1 MNHKQDLVEQTKHRR
16 WGTLHSSSQT
26 RLNEWE
32 SVPTAQHGFETLLRH
47 ITMTK
52 EVEALARKYLALM
65 EVSRVIASHRDLSE
79 LFNHMAESLHQL
91 LGFHYLSVAVRDD
104 AHDCMRIHVL
114 QSSVDGALPQN
125 LAIPVGGS
133 PGGEVWKTQSVR
145 NFGSADELRQWP
157 LAYDVLNAHGVNSL
171 CVFPLTTAHRRVGS
185 LAFGRTAD
193 GAYSE
198 KELEFGKLVAAQVAV
213 ALDNALHYD
222 EGLCLQKELA
232 HERDRLQLVL
242 EVNNSVVSNLEL
254 RDLFHAISTSLR
266 RLVSHDSAALLLPD
280 AQTPDTLRVYA
291 LDFPQGRGF
300 VHQDMLLPMQGSN
313 PGTAFRTGKPMLAG
327 KDPEYTPFS
336 ANRMQIIDSEGLRS
350 SMILPLVLKDT
361 GLTVGVL
368 TLGSRTDKAFTQDD
382 LAFLWQVA
390 QQVAIGVKN
399 ALEHRKLS
407 ESAER
412 VSEQKSYLEDE
423 IRAEQDFE
431 DIVGFSSA
439 LRAVLQQVETVA
451 PTDSTVLIEGE
462 TGTGKEL
469 IARAIHDRSSRR
481 ERTFV
486 KINCAAIPMGL
497 LESELFGHERGA
509 FTGAIARKI
518 GRFEL
523 AHQGTLFLDEIG
535 DIPLELQPKLL
546 RVLQEHEFERLG
558 GTATQRVDVRVIAA
572 TNRSLNAMVADSTF
586 RSDLFYRLNVFPIG
600 LPPLRDRQED
610 IPLLARYFTSKY
622 SRRMNRN
629 VQRISAQALEE
640 MTRYAWPGNVREL
653 QNFIERAVILTTDG
667 ELHVPLSEFKGSSE
681 AAVAPSNGDGM
692 TLRDMERQ
700 HILDA
705 LQKCNWVIGGPG
717 GAAVRLGMKR
727 TSLLYRMDKLRI
739 SREHRTA

>member
-1 MNHKQDLVEQTKHRR
+1 LEGNEA
-16 WGTLHSSSQT
+16 LHNSSQS
-26 RLNEWE
+26 RLNEWQPL
-32 SVPTAQHGFETLLRH
+32 STAQHGFETLLRH
-47 ITMTK
+47 VTMTK

-104 AHDCMRIHVL
+104 SDDCMRIHVL
-114 QSSVDGALPQN
+114 QSSIDGELPHN
-125 LAIPVGGS
+125 LAIPVEGS
-133 PGGEVWKTQSVR
+133 PAGQVWKTQAVR
-145 NFGSADELRQWP
+145 NFASADELRQWP
-157 LAYDVLNAHGVNSL
+157 LAHDVLSQHGVNSL

-185 LAFGRTAD
+185 LAFGRTAE
-193 GAYSE
+193 GGYSD

-222 EGLCLQKELA
+222 EGLSLHKELA

-266 RLVSHDSAALLLPD
+266 RLVSHDSAALLLLDNQSPD
-280 AQTPDTLRVYA
+280 MLRVYA

-300 VHQDMLLPMQGSN
+300 VRQDMLLPVHGSN

-327 KDPEYTPFS
+327 SGPGAVPFS
-336 ANRMQIIDSEGLRS
+336 ATRMQIIDSEGLRS
-350 SMILPLVLKDT
+350 SMILPLVLNDT

-368 TLGSRTDKAFTQDD
+368 TLGSRTESAFTQDD

-431 DIVGFSSA
+431 DIVGFSHP

-572 TNRSLNAMVADSTF
+572 TNRSLSSMVADNSF
-586 RSDLFYRLNVFPIG
+586 RSDLFYRLNVFPIA

-622 SRRMNRN
+622 ARRMNRN
-629 VQRISAQALEE
+629 VQRISPETLEA
-640 MTRYAWPGNVREL
+640 MTRYSWPGNVREL
-653 QNFIERAVILTTDG
+653 QNFIERAVILTTNGD
-667 ELHVPLSEFKGSSE
+667 LRAPLSEFKGISDV
-681 AAVAPSNGDGM
+681 AVPPPNGEGR

-705 LQKCNWVIGGPG
+705 LQKSHWVIGGPA
-717 GAAVRLGMKR
+717 GAATRLGMKR
-727 TSLLYRMDKLRI
+727 TSLLYRMEKLNI
-739 SREHRTA
+739 SRDDRTV